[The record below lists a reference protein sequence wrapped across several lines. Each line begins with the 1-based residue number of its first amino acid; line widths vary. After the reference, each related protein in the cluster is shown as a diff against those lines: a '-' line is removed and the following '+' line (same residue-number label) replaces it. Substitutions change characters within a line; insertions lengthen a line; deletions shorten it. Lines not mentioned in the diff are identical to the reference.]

1 MSYDREMEKKPPMDS
16 INPVEVDSR
25 IGSAESVIYIDP
37 EKERSAFKKFDK
49 YVLPVSVI
57 FMVLSSLDRN
67 NVSQV
72 LAPPICC

>member
-1 MSYDREMEKKPPMDS
+1 MSFDPTMEKKLPMDRTNS
-16 INPVEVDSR
+16 IDADPKV
-25 IGSAESVIYIDP
+25 GSTQSIIYIDP
-37 EKERSAFKKFDK
+37 EKEKAAFKKFDK

-72 LAPPICC
+72 LPS